1 MNIVS
6 ASVWRVLTFEMCIRD
21 RGTPE
26 LIHYLTDNALD
37 SVHWLESLGVKFKD
51 ETGSAT
57 GSLGE
62 RSHYPATPSGNT
74 YIRAFE
80 AFAADHADQLVV
92 LHETQAKELLS
103 LIHIWI
109 D

>member
-1 MNIVS
+1 MTGVQTCALPIY
-6 ASVWRVLTFEMCIRD
+6 EQ
-21 RGTPE
+21 GTPE

-74 YIRAFE
+74 YIRAF
-80 AFAADHADQLVV
+80 
-92 LHETQAKELLS
+92 
-103 LIHIWI
+103 
-109 D
+109 